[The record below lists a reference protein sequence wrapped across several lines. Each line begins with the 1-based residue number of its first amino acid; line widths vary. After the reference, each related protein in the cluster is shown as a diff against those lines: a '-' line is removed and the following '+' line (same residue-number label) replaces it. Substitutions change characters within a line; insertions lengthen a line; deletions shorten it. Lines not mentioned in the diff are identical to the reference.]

1 MGWLRA
7 LVSLASAVM
16 QWLRDRQ
23 LLEAGKASQR
33 AQDLAKNSEVKDE
46 QLKAEQDRPRNAA
59 DLADRLRKP
68 GGGI

>member
-7 LVSLASAVM
+7 LVSLASALIN
-16 QWLRDRQ
+16 WLRQRQ

-33 AQDLAKNSEVKDE
+33 AQDLEKNSEIKDE
-46 QLKAEQDRPRNAA
+46 QIKAEQDRPRDAT

-68 GGGI
+68 GGGL